1 MSALV
6 KLRLSMLGVMALVI
20 GIATLLV
27 TAIMYAL
34 MPETD
39 FAVLIYGSLAF
50 IVLINVMQWLIGPK
64 IIEAMYRVRPLKPHE
79 YGWLVTSVERVAKAS
94 GLKKVPNVG
103 IAEVSVPNAF
113 AYGNIVFGYK
123 VAVTR
128 GLLEALPP
136 EEVEAVIAH
145 EVGHIRH
152 RDVEVMMLIS
162 ILPAL
167 LYWLGRTLIMFGGFG
182 YSDRRRQASFI
193 PVLAGFGLF
202 VVSFL
207 INFFVLYIS
216 RLREHYAD
224 SNAVLTVDNGG
235 RKLQRALARILIAS
249 GQLRNFRPSELNTA
263 SKLKAFLIS
272 DPEVG
277 IAAGFRDID
286 SVVEWIKSRPRL
298 SHMEIFSTH
307 PDPAKRFRFIDSLE
321 KEIRSRR
328 GFLT

>member
-1 MSALV
+1 VSALV
-6 KLRLSMLGVMALVI
+6 KLRLSMLGIMALVI

-113 AYGNIVFGYK
+113 AYGNLVFGYK

-167 LYWLGRTLIMFGGFG
+167 LYWLGRTLIIFGGFG

-202 VVSFL
+202 AVSFL
-207 INFFVLYIS
+207 MNFFVLYIS

>member
-6 KLRLSMLGVMALVI
+6 KLRLSMLGIMALVI

-113 AYGNIVFGYK
+113 AYGNLVFGYK

-167 LYWLGRTLIMFGGFG
+167 LYWLGRTLIIFGGFG

-202 VVSFL
+202 AVSFL
-207 INFFVLYIS
+207 MNFFVLYIS